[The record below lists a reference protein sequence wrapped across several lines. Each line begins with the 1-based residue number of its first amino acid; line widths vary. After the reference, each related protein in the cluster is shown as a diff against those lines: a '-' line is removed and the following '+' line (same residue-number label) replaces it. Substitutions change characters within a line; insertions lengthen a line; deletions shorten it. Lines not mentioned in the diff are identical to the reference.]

1 MEMINSILNETESSI
16 DRQWRDM
23 EFCYEV
29 MEQHR
34 EMEKF
39 VNECLIMASG
49 NKKAINEMYIL
60 NEAAFGDKVK
70 AFFEK
75 IKNFFKKIFD
85 KLGASMSALFSEQKK
100 YMEKYAYI
108 ITKCKWK
115 AGDIS
120 DMKDH
125 FVGIPRIIDMV
136 NTNIETALF
145 GQLKENGYIEGGS
158 QQQQDVK
165 SIDLK
170 NIQPEEKKDIDEV
183 KQDIFKKFIESEYWK
198 DKNITEENDS
208 NANVNIDA
216 TFRTYFDGS
225 SDTITLSGDEVDEKF
240 QMIINVTYA
249 GQAYINK
256 LEKIVTTVD
265 KKMDQISKAVEDEL
279 NKMKDTLR
287 SQVKNEPANNN
298 KTTVTKEEIEKLTP
312 ISDGDNKG
320 KIGYDGKFFDSKED
334 VIKHIKDNPDR
345 FDYVESSGESKKP
358 IKKSAIINGITE
370 EIKDGKTI
378 YKYSIDGKSFE
389 SDSSKD
395 DIVNK
400 VEAKGYEV
408 TNESYI
414 IELNISGSSK
424 KDDID
429 NKSAANR
436 YTGTG
441 AEQTKD
447 LSASTSKIGNMKV
460 GSGSKTTFNVNRDG
474 ATVNDETNKKID
486 AYLESVVH
494 NKQANVNALIQITSS
509 ITKAA
514 FGSFK
519 GANSDFWSIIK
530 AHVQWYL
537 SNPGA
542 EKESENQTTRPKNLD
557 INAGMSVDT
566 KNPTPSDNHS

>member
-1 MEMINSILNETESSI
+1 MEMIDSILNETESSI

-183 KQDIFKKFIESEYWK
+183 KQDIFKNFIKSEYWK

-225 SDTITLSGDEVDEKF
+225 SDTITLSGDEVDDKF

-298 KTTVTKEEIEKLTP
+298 KTTVTKEEIEKLTAN
-312 ISDGDNKG
+312 DKG
-320 KIGYDGKFFDSKED
+320 KFEYDGNEFDSIND
-334 VIKHIKDNPDR
+334 VINYVKNNPNK
-345 FDYVESSGESKKP
+345 FDYVENGNTKKR
-358 IKKSAIINGITE
+358 IKKSDIMNSITSE
-370 EIKDGKTI
+370 TKDGKTI
-378 YKYSIDGKSFE
+378 YKYSTGSDTFE
-389 SDSSKD
+389 GNSNDE
-395 DIVNK
+395 IINK
-400 VEAKGYEV
+400 VKASGKYEV
-408 TNESYI
+408 LNENI
-414 IELNISGSSK
+414 TISGSSK

-429 NKSAANR
+429 NKSAANK

-447 LSASTSKIGNMKV
+447 LSASTSKISNMKV

-566 KNPTPSDNHS
+566 KNPNPS

>member
-158 QQQQDVK
+158 QQQEDAK

-183 KQDIFKKFIESEYWK
+183 KQDIFKNFIKSEYWK

-287 SQVKNEPANNN
+287 SQVKNEPANND
-298 KTTVTKEEIEKLTP
+298 KIKVTKEEIEKLTP

-320 KIGYDGKFFDSKED
+320 KIGYDGKFFDSIND
-334 VIKHIKDNPDR
+334 VINYVKNNPSK
-345 FDYVESSGESKKP
+345 FDYVEDGNNKKTVKRSE
-358 IKKSAIINGITE
+358 IMNNITSE
-370 EIKDGKTI
+370 TKDGKTI
-378 YKYSIDGKSFE
+378 YKYSRNGETFE
-389 SDSSKD
+389 GNSNDE
-395 DIVNK
+395 IINK

-460 GSGSKTTFNVNRDG
+460 GSGSKTTFNVNNRDG
-474 ATVNDETNKKID
+474 VTVNDETNKKID

-537 SNPGA
+537 SNHGA

>member
-165 SIDLK
+165 TIDLK

-183 KQDIFKKFIESEYWK
+183 KQDIFKNFIKSEYWK

-287 SQVKNEPANNN
+287 SQVKNEPANND
-298 KTTVTKEEIEKLTP
+298 KIKVTKEEIEKLTAN
-312 ISDGDNKG
+312 GKG
-320 KIGYDGKFFDSKED
+320 KFEYDGNEFDSIND
-334 VIKHIKDNPDR
+334 VINYVKNNPNK
-345 FDYVESSGESKKP
+345 FDYVEDGNTKQK
-358 IKKSAIINGITE
+358 IKRSEIMNNITSE
-370 EIKDGKTI
+370 TKDGKTI
-378 YKYSIDGKSFE
+378 YKYSTGSDTFE
-389 SDSSKD
+389 GNSNDE
-395 DIVNK
+395 IINK
-400 VEAKGYEV
+400 VKASGKYEV
-408 TNESYI
+408 LNENI
-414 IELNISGSSK
+414 TISGSSK

-429 NKSAANR
+429 NKSAANK

-441 AEQTKD
+441 VEQTKNV
-447 LSASTSKIGNMKV
+447 SASTNKISNMKV
-460 GSGSKTTFNVNRDG
+460 GSGSKTTFKVDRDG
-474 ATVNDETNKKID
+474 ATINDETNKKID

>member
-1 MEMINSILNETESSI
+1 
-16 DRQWRDM
+16 
-23 EFCYEV
+23 
-29 MEQHR
+29 
-34 EMEKF
+34 
-39 VNECLIMASG
+39 
-49 NKKAINEMYIL
+49 
-60 NEAAFGDKVK
+60 
-70 AFFEK
+70 
-75 IKNFFKKIFD
+75 
-85 KLGASMSALFSEQKK
+85 
-100 YMEKYAYI
+100 
-108 ITKCKWK
+108 
-115 AGDIS
+115 
-120 DMKDH
+120 
-125 FVGIPRIIDMV
+125 
-136 NTNIETALF
+136 
-145 GQLKENGYIEGGS
+145 
-158 QQQQDVK
+158 
-165 SIDLK
+165 
-170 NIQPEEKKDIDEV
+170 
-183 KQDIFKKFIESEYWK
+183 
-198 DKNITEENDS
+198 
-208 NANVNIDA
+208 
-216 TFRTYFDGS
+216 
-225 SDTITLSGDEVDEKF
+225 
-240 QMIINVTYA
+240 MIINVTYA

-287 SQVKNEPANNN
+287 SQVKNEPTNS
-298 KTTVTKEEIEKLTP
+298 KTTVTKEEVEKLTAN
-312 ISDGDNKG
+312 DKG
-320 KIGYDGKFFDSKED
+320 KFEYDGNDFDSIND
-334 VIKHIKDNPDR
+334 VINYVKNNPNK
-345 FDYVESSGESKKP
+345 FDYVEDGNTKKK
-358 IKKSAIINGITE
+358 IKRSEIMNNITSE
-370 EIKDGKTI
+370 TKDGKTI
-378 YKYSIDGKSFE
+378 YKYSTGSDTFE
-389 SDSSKD
+389 GNSNDE
-395 DIVNK
+395 IIHK
-400 VEAKGYEV
+400 VKATRKYEV
-408 TNESYI
+408 LNENI
-414 IELNISGSSK
+414 TISGSSK

-429 NKSAANR
+429 NKSAANK

-460 GSGSKTTFNVNRDG
+460 GSGSKTTFNINRDG

>member
-1 MEMINSILNETESSI
+1 MEIINSILNETESSI

-183 KQDIFKKFIESEYWK
+183 KQDIFKNFIKSEYWK

-287 SQVKNEPANNN
+287 SQVKNEPANND
-298 KTTVTKEEIEKLTP
+298 KIKVTKGEIEKLTP

-334 VIKHIKDNPDR
+334 VINYVKNNPNK
-345 FDYVESSGESKKP
+345 FDYVEDGNTKQK
-358 IKKSAIINGITE
+358 IKRSEIMNNITSE
-370 EIKDGKTI
+370 TKDGKTI
-378 YKYSIDGKSFE
+378 YKYSRNGETFE
-389 SDSSKD
+389 GNSNDE
-395 DIVNK
+395 IINK

-408 TNESYI
+408 TSESYI

-429 NKSAANR
+429 NKSAANK

-441 AEQTKD
+441 VEQTKNV
-447 LSASTSKIGNMKV
+447 SASTSKISNMKV
-460 GSGSKTTFNVNRDG
+460 GSGSKTTFNVNNRDG

>member
-1 MEMINSILNETESSI
+1 MEIINSILNETESSI

-158 QQQQDVK
+158 QQQEDFK

-183 KQDIFKKFIESEYWK
+183 KQDIFKNFIKSEYWK

-287 SQVKNEPANNN
+287 SQVKNEPTN
-298 KTTVTKEEIEKLTP
+298 KTKITVTKEEIEKLTAN
-312 ISDGDNKG
+312 GKG
-320 KIGYDGKFFDSKED
+320 KFEYDGNEFDSIND
-334 VIKHIKDNPDR
+334 VINYVKNNPNK
-345 FDYVESSGESKKP
+345 FDYVEDGNTKKK
-358 IKKSAIINGITE
+358 IKRSEIMNNITSE
-370 EIKDGKTI
+370 TKDGKTI
-378 YKYSIDGKSFE
+378 YKYSTGSDTFE
-389 SDSSKD
+389 GNSNDE
-395 DIVNK
+395 IINK
-400 VEAKGYEV
+400 VKASGKYEV
-408 TNESYI
+408 LNENI
-414 IELNISGSSK
+414 TISGSSK

-460 GSGSKTTFNVNRDG
+460 GSGSKTTFNINRDG

>member
-158 QQQQDVK
+158 QQQPDVK
-165 SIDLK
+165 NIDLK

-183 KQDIFKKFIESEYWK
+183 KQDIFKNFIKSEYWK

-225 SDTITLSGDEVDEKF
+225 SDTITLSGDEVDDKF

-287 SQVKNEPANNN
+287 SQVKNEPANNS
-298 KTTVTKEEIEKLTP
+298 KTTVTKEEIEKLTAN
-312 ISDGDNKG
+312 GKG
-320 KIGYDGKFFDSKED
+320 KFEYDGNEFDSIND
-334 VIKHIKDNPDR
+334 VINYVKNNPTK
-345 FDYVESSGESKKP
+345 FDYVENGNTKRK
-358 IKKSAIINGITE
+358 IKKSDIMNS
-370 EIKDGKTI
+370 IKQETKNGKTI
-378 YKYSIDGKSFE
+378 YKYSTGSDTFE
-389 SDSSKD
+389 GNSNDEV
-395 DIVNK
+395 INK
-400 VEAKGYEV
+400 VKASDKYEV

-460 GSGSKTTFNVNRDG
+460 GSGSKTTFNINRDG

-566 KNPTPSDNHS
+566 KNPNPS

>member
-60 NEAAFGDKVK
+60 NEAAFGDKIK
-70 AFFEK
+70 AFFTK

-287 SQVKNEPANNN
+287 SQVKNEPTNNN
-298 KTTVTKEEIEKLTP
+298 KTTVTKGEIEKLTAN
-312 ISDGDNKG
+312 GKG
-320 KIGYDGKFFDSKED
+320 KFEYDGNEFDSIND
-334 VIKHIKDNPDR
+334 VINYVKNNPNK
-345 FDYVESSGESKKP
+345 FDYVEDGNTKQK
-358 IKKSAIINGITE
+358 IKRSEIMNNITSE
-370 EIKDGKTI
+370 TKDGKTI
-378 YKYSIDGKSFE
+378 YKYSTGNDTFE
-389 SDSSKD
+389 GNSNDEV
-395 DIVNK
+395 INK
-400 VEAKGYEV
+400 VKASDKYEV

-460 GSGSKTTFNVNRDG
+460 GSGSKTTFNVNNIDG
-474 ATVNDETNKKID
+474 VTINDETNKKID

-566 KNPTPSDNHS
+566 KNPTPPDNHS

>member
-39 VNECLIMASG
+39 VNECLIIASG

-158 QQQQDVK
+158 QPQSDVK

-287 SQVKNEPANNN
+287 SQVKNEPTNNS

-320 KIGYDGKFFDSKED
+320 KIGYDGKFFDSIND
-334 VIKHIKDNPDR
+334 VINYVKNNPSK
-345 FDYVESSGESKKP
+345 FDYVENGNTKKR
-358 IKKSAIINGITE
+358 IKKSVIMDNITSE
-370 EIKDGKTI
+370 TKDGKTI
-378 YKYSIDGKSFE
+378 YKYSVDGKTFE
-389 SDSSKD
+389 SIISKD
-395 DIVNK
+395 DVVDK
-400 VEAKGYEV
+400 VKATGEYEV
-408 TNESYI
+408 VNENI
-414 IELNISGSSK
+414 TISGSSK

-429 NKSAANR
+429 NKSAANK

-441 AEQTKD
+441 VEQTKNV
-447 LSASTSKIGNMKV
+447 SASTSKISNMKV
-460 GSGSKTTFNVNRDG
+460 GSGSKTTFKVDRDG